1 MIFIIKLPEILIAT
15 ARRMPRPVDGDER
28 RAHGNWDLSSYAV
41 NKPCPVGLLTYYSLC
56 LLQGYLLP
64 PVPSPLKGEGSVMTA
79 FLLQ

>member
-41 NKPCPVGLLTYYSLC
+41 NKPCPVGLL
-56 LLQGYLLP
+56 
-64 PVPSPLKGEGSVMTA
+64 
-79 FLLQ
+79 